1 MAWLKI
7 DKDLVDRWLRTDGEK
22 LLWWIDMLQMAAW
35 RDADGL
41 LRGQLRAS
49 LSGLLQRWDTTKKKV
64 RNFLEFLEQTGRIE
78 RSQGHDS
85 SIITIVEFS
94 EAGAQQGH
102 TKGTARAQKGMC
114 VSASYTDEG
123 HSKGTPRAQQ
133 GHTTLVKNIINNNN
147 ISSLRDDAT
156 APACA
161 REWDSDSGRKSWDGL
176 RDFFNRTMD
185 ERGARIPK
193 IKAVTDRRLTA
204 VMARA
209 REYGGDAVYEVI
221 TKAASSPFL
230 NGGGNHVFVA
240 DFDWLFRPNN
250 FPKVLEG
257 NYDERFTNNKNAT
270 RYDADNW
277 TSGEAGGQGSDSGY
291 EQRRNEAGALVARL
305 LGEG

>member
-41 LRGQLRAS
+41 LRGQFRAS
-49 LSGLLQRWDTTKKKV
+49 LSGLLQRWSTTKKKV

-78 RSQGHDS
+78 RVHGREF
-85 SIITIVEFS
+85 SIITIVELS
-94 EAGAQQGH
+94 EVGAQQGH

-114 VSASYTDEG
+114 VSAGYTDEG
-123 HSKGTPRAQQ
+123 HSKGTARAQQ

-161 REWDSDSGRKSWDGL
+161 REGDSDSGRKSWDGL

-240 DFDWLFRPNN
+240 DFDWIFRPNN

-305 LGEG
+305 LGDG

>member
-1 MAWLKI
+1 MAFLKI
-7 DKDLVDRWLRTDGEK
+7 DKDLVDRWLMTDGEK
-22 LLWWIDMLQMAAW
+22 LLWWIDLLQMAAW
-35 RDADGL
+35 GDCNVTLFQGKQVRLD
-41 LRGQLRAS
+41 RGQLVVS
-49 LSGLLQRWDTTKKKV
+49 LSFLRTRWNCGRKKV
-64 RNFLEFLEQTGRIE
+64 ENFLGQLEEEGRIGRE
-78 RSQGHDS
+78 VTDGVTILTLTEGARWGARQGASQNLNE
-85 SIITIVEFS
+85 T
-94 EAGAQQGH
+94 
-102 TKGTARAQKGMC
+102 GTC
-114 VSASYTDEG
+114 VDEG
-123 HSKGTPRAQQ
+123 ARQ
-133 GHTTLVKNIINNNN
+133 GASRGATNNKIIDNNN

-161 REWDSDSGRKSWDGL
+161 REGDSDSVRKSWDGL

-221 TKAASSPFL
+221 TKAATSPFL

-240 DFDWLFRPNN
+240 DFDWIFRPNN

>member
-78 RSQGHDS
+78 REQGRES

-102 TKGTARAQKGMC
+102 SKGTPRAQKGMC

-123 HSKGTPRAQQ
+123 HTKGTPRAHQ
-133 GHTTLVKNIINNNN
+133 GHSTLVKNINNNN

-161 REWDSDSGRKSWDGL
+161 REGDSDSGRKSWDGL

-240 DFDWLFRPNN
+240 DFDWIFRPNN

-277 TSGEAGGQGSDSGY
+277 TSGDAGGQGTDSGY

-305 LGEG
+305 LGGG